1 MHSPSARVLLPSPFS
16 LPLPPLPLQASLQ
29 VAMRLEEDITD
40 VQGQVAVRAQAE
52 QARSKV
58 GVRMRPTLLCL
69 AAALPLSLDAACAA
83 S

>member
-1 MHSPSARVLLPSPFS
+1 
-16 LPLPPLPLQASLQ
+16 
-29 VAMRLEEDITD
+29 MRLEEDITD